1 MLEILDSKAR
11 LFDEYARR
19 SDVATS
25 SPEAMDIS
33 EVALAREVVARE
45 QERLA
50 MELMK
55 GQANPGHAGAGPSD
69 K

>member
-19 SDVATS
+19 SAIADS
-25 SPEAMDIS
+25 SPEAIDIS
-33 EVALAREVVARE
+33 EASLARTVVEQE

-50 MELMK
+50 M
-55 GQANPGHAGAGPSD
+55 QAMNSTYPEGA
-69 K
+69 